1 MFVDYKNNYVN
12 TFRTLRAHQKVMMGF
27 YEKLN
32 INLNFSDEDEE
43 KLTEEEK
50 IELTLKYREN
60 LIYDSMIKKYI
71 RGNHR

>member
-1 MFVDYKNNYVN
+1 
-12 TFRTLRAHQKVMMGF
+12 MGF

>member
-1 MFVDYKNNYVN
+1 
-12 TFRTLRAHQKVMMGF
+12 MGF

-60 LIYDSMIKKYI
+60 LIYDSMIEEYI